1 MFQDKKLK
9 EIISK
14 IEFAQKKK
22 DDDLYNER
30 LTELDKIHTKAVK
43 EILQQHKKDIQKM
56 VESNEAEAKER
67 TKKYVKKVEDLLYE
81 KELQIKKQQD
91 YIENVETQNKKLKE
105 AIEILRPLHGQI
117 DDTLRRLKSYEVLIN
132 NASLEIKQNIERT
145 TYELEIKTFA
155 YNKQAKRI
163 AELLGEVQD
172 MDGKQKDLNL

>member
-30 LTELDKIHTKAVK
+30 LTELDKIHTKTIK
-43 EILQQHKKDIQKM
+43 EILQQHKKDIQKT

-67 TKKYVKKVEDLLYE
+67 TKKYVKKVEDLLD
-81 KELQIKKQQD
+81 IIIRRQQD

-132 NASLEIKQNIERT
+132 NASLEMKQNIERT